1 MVYTHVLNR
10 GGKGVRSPADA
21 LTQGLSPSQLYYN
34 GAIPIGISREPYEVD
49 IVDKPVKSGENR
61 ALAPGPAGAG
71 YTGQHT
77 Q

>member
-1 MVYTHVLNR
+1 MIDTHVLNR
-10 GGKGVRSPADA
+10 GGRLVRSPADA
-21 LTQGLSPSQLYYN
+21 LTQRVSPSQRY
-34 GAIPIGISREPYEVD
+34 GAIPIGISRGPCALD

-77 Q
+77 H